1 MRNQGF
7 CKRGVK
13 KEAPGFFVLRRA
25 VTPRERRVLGKLYEK
40 TGGPLVQSALF
51 IFQFGYLGD
60 EHPNESIIFIHS

>member
-1 MRNQGF
+1 MKISDYIKVGS
-7 CKRGVK
+7 K

-51 IFQFGYLGD
+51 IFQFGYLGN
-60 EHPNESIIFIHS
+60 EHSNESIIFIHS